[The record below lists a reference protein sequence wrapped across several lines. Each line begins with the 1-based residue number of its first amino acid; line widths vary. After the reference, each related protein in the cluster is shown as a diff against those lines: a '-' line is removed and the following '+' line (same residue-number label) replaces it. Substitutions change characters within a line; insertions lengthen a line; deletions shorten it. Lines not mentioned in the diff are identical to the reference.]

1 MTGQLTPYQEEVGKG
16 LLRSCVELAMDGLQV
31 SCCKSCNLV
40 FFRVHSDETYRLV
53 LSIRGNLQISQGSK
67 NLI

>member
-31 SCCKSCNLV
+31 SCCKSFPQCIHMSHIDCFSLMC
-40 FFRVHSDETYRLV
+40 
-53 LSIRGNLQISQGSK
+53 GNLLVSQGSK
-67 NLI
+67 I